1 MWEITKKYFYSHH
14 NEVYQGKE
22 TRSDDNIDPKAVVVV
37 CDLIDWYYLDCFHQ
51 QDWPRSDW
59 SDYFQQDKKS

>member
-22 TRSDDNIDPKAVVVV
+22 TRSEDILDPMAVVEV
-37 CDLIDWYYLDCFHQ
+37 CDLIDWYYLDCFTKKI
-51 QDWPRSDW
+51 DPDW